1 MRQKPACATKMSQ
14 VLSHGRF
21 SATAILLVLV
31 TACMSVPPR
40 IWYRDGVRVD
50 ANPQLLAAF
59 QRDRVV
65 CDGEAAE
72 AALKS
77 QERDLMIHNR
87 NVNLVFDA
95 CLTKLGYTGL
105 KD

>member
-1 MRQKPACATKMSQ
+1 MRQKPARATKKSQ

-21 SATAILLVLV
+21 V
-31 TACMSVPPR
+31 TAALLLALVAGCMSVPPR

-105 KD
+105 AE